1 MGKRLS
7 NEQGRGYAMYYDR
20 DQIEDWEDAESDE
33 DPDDPEEERWSYHP
47 NRP

>member
-1 MGKRLS
+1 MW
-7 NEQGRGYAMYYDR
+7 YDR

>member
-1 MGKRLS
+1 M
-7 NEQGRGYAMYYDR
+7 QYDR
-20 DQIEDWEDAESDE
+20 DQLDDWEDIPDGDE